1 MRSIE
6 IHLLETASDIDTAL
20 LNGLLLPSQVNG
32 LRCAACA
39 DDVGH
44 VSGGLAD
51 EVYFESFAVLLDE
64 RDEAWFVCHSC
75 LEEVIE
81 PIQAV
86 GEKSRYSTLFDEDE
100 EFDRFDLLDE

>member
-6 IHLLETASDIDTAL
+6 IHVLETASDVDTAL

-32 LRCAACA
+32 LRCSACA

-44 VSGGLAD
+44 VSGRSVTED
-51 EVYFESFAVLLDE
+51 VYFESFAVLLDE
-64 RDEAWFVCHSC
+64 RDESWFVCTAC

-86 GEKSRYSTLFDEDE
+86 EESRYSTLFDEDE
-100 EFDRFDLLDE
+100 EFDRFDLLDD

>member
-6 IHLLETASDIDTAL
+6 IHVLETASDVDTAL
-20 LNGLLLPSQVNG
+20 LNGLLLPTQVNG
-32 LRCAACA
+32 LRCVACT
-39 DDVGH
+39 DEVGH
-44 VSGGLAD
+44 VSGGAA
-51 EVYFESFAVLLDE
+51 EQVYFESFAVLLDE
-64 RDEAWFVCHSC
+64 RDEPWFVCHSC

-86 GEKSRYSTLFDEDE
+86 EESRYSTLFDEDE